1 MFLLGL
7 VVTGDNSKNADS
19 MPHPEP
25 RPPGSVGAITA
36 LQVPREGAQ
45 GGLLTRGHVATRMV
59 ERGLGSVLVRCP
71 GSWLLDGV
79 PD

>member
-36 LQVPREGAQ
+36 LQVPRGAQ
-45 GGLLTRGHVATRMV
+45 GRLLTRGHVATGMV
-59 ERGLGSVLVRCP
+59 ERYLGSVLVRCP
-71 GSWLLDGV
+71 GPWLLDGV